1 MGRSSDILLEVEAS
15 DTIDKVKAKFRD
27 KEGTPSDQQR
37 LILQENNR
45 KMAAIKTLTG
55 KIITLVVEASDI
67 IDNGKAKNQD
77 KESITPDQLMLI
89 VAGNQLEDG
98 RTLSSTTR
106 RRSQRFLVSEVACKA
121 PSRHSQTKHWKMAIR
136 FRTTTPTRSSEL
148 DSACSQS
155 VLRETAPVTALVQV
169 LW

>member
-1 MGRSSDILLEVEAS
+1 MGRSSDNTL
-15 DTIDKVKAKFRD
+15 DKVKAKISD

-55 KIITLVVEASDI
+55 DI

-77 KESITPDQLMLI
+77 KESIPPDQLMLI

-98 RTLSSTTR
+98 RTLSSTTH
-106 RRSQRFLVSEVACKA
+106 RRSQHFLVSEVACKA
-121 PSRHSQTKHWKMAIR
+121 SSRHSQTKLARSMLKPA
-136 FRTTTPTRSSEL
+136 TTSIM
-148 DSACSQS
+148 
-155 VLRETAPVTALVQV
+155 
-169 LW
+169 